1 MADDGNREQWNDGR
15 AWNSKDPEENFWP
28 IGASISSKRIKA
40 DPTCFR
46 VNIVFFI
53 SYKASSFNVIGKF
66 KRERKNRS
74 NWRKFNIIIIKY
86 TLMSLKQI
94 LLDKYDLI
102 QWEDERF
109 LDIKKGNDL
118 EKVG

>member
-28 IGASISSKRIKA
+28 IGASISSKCIKA

-94 LLDKYDLI
+94 LLGKYDLII

-109 LDIKKGNDL
+109 LDIKK
-118 EKVG
+118 ETI

>member
-1 MADDGNREQWNDGR
+1 MTAARGIRRIPKKISDRSAPRFLRN
-15 AWNSKDPEENFWP
+15 
-28 IGASISSKRIKA
+28 ASKA

-102 QWEDERF
+102 Q
-109 LDIKKGNDL
+109 
-118 EKVG
+118 